1 MENKNEPLKRRALG
15 RGLEELFNNE
25 PIDYNKIEEKI
36 VTETPKDE
44 VKMIKIEELRSNP
57 YQPRKNFDP
66 IALQELSKS
75 IKEHGVFQPI
85 IAKKSIKGYEIIA
98 GERRVKASTLAGLK
112 EIPAI
117 IRDFSDDEMME
128 IALLENLQRE
138 NLNAI
143 EEATAYKNLIKTLN
157 LTQEQL
163 AERLG
168 KSRSHITN
176 MIGILS
182 LPETTQNLISKKEI
196 SMGHARILSKLK
208 YENQINELTD
218 KIITEGISVR
228 QLEDLT
234 SNNTNFERKNKIE
247 RLPRKEDT
255 EYSYL
260 EDSLSEKLGTR
271 VKIKK
276 NKVQINFTNS
286 NDLNRILEIMN
297 LNK

>member
-1 MENKNEPLKRRALG
+1 MENNNLKRRALG

-44 VKMIKIEELRSNP
+44 VRMLKIEELRSNP

-66 IALQELSKS
+66 ISLQELSKS

-128 IALLENLQRE
+128 IALLENLQRD
-138 NLNAI
+138 NLTAI
-143 EEATAYKNLIKTLN
+143 EEATAYKNLIKALN

-208 YENQINELTD
+208 DENQINELTD

-234 SNNTNFERKNKIE
+234 SNSSNFERKNKIE

-255 EYSYL
+255 EYRYL

-276 NKVQINFTNS
+276 NKVQISFTNS

>member
-208 YENQINELTD
+208 DENQINELTD

-286 NDLNRILEIMN
+286 NDLNRIL
-297 LNK
+297 

>member
-1 MENKNEPLKRRALG
+1 MENNNEPLKRRALG

-208 YENQINELTD
+208 DENQINELTD

>member
-1 MENKNEPLKRRALG
+1 MENKNENLKRRALG

-44 VKMIKIEELRSNP
+44 IKMIKIDELRSNP

-66 IALQELSKS
+66 VALQELSSS

-117 IRDFSDDEMME
+117 IRDFSDNEMME

-143 EEATAYKNLIKTLN
+143 EEASAYKNLLETLN

-163 AERLG
+163 ATRLG

-182 LPETTQNLISKKEI
+182 LPDTTQNLISKKEL

-208 YENQINELTD
+208 NEHQINELTD
-218 KIITEGISVR
+218 KIITEGMSVR
-228 QLEDLT
+228 QLEEIT
-234 SNNTNFERKNKIE
+234 SNNNNFERKNKIE
-247 RLPRKEDT
+247 RLPRKNNT
-255 EYSYL
+255 EYNYL
-260 EDSLSEKLGTR
+260 EDSLSEKLGTK
-271 VKIKK
+271 VKIK
-276 NKVQINFTNS
+276 NNQVQITFTNS

>member
-208 YENQINELTD
+208 DENQINELTD

-234 SNNTNFERKNKIE
+234 SNNTHFERKNKIE